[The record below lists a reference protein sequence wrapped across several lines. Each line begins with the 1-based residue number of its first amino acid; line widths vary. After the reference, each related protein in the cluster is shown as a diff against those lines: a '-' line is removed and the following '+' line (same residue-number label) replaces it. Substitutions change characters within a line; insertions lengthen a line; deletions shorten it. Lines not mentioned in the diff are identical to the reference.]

1 MKLSVTQVILGV
13 LIIVTTSIIVWWM
26 TSGVQELLDE
36 KVLNESGEMVQDYTP
51 EHEVLFTIA
60 RYVSG
65 ILLMLGLSV
74 VVTGALWKKIENK
87 KKLAVTQIVLS
98 TLIVVLSIFI
108 LFWGYSFNCIVP
120 IEGGPILAMSMT
132 KALTLITV
140 ILGIVILITG
150 IIQLGQTR
158 KAERIRYKEE

>member
-1 MKLSVTQVILGV
+1 
-13 LIIVTTSIIVWWM
+13 M
-26 TSGVQELLDE
+26 TSGVQEILDE
-36 KVLNESGEMVQDYTP
+36 KVFNESGEMVQDYTP

-65 ILLMLGLSV
+65 ILLALGLSV
-74 VVTGALWKKIENK
+74 VVTGALGKKSVNK

-120 IEGGPILAMSMT
+120 IEGGSILAMSMA
-132 KALTLITV
+132 KALTLITCILGMV
-140 ILGIVILITG
+140 ILLTG

-158 KAERIRYKEE
+158 KTERI